1 MLGFRIARHLLSMVA
16 TVLLGG
22 LLAAT
27 MVRLAPG
34 ADVDEQQLD
43 PHLSAESLQALR
55 ASRQHERNV
64 LPFYWHYL
72 ANAAHGEL
80 GTSHSLDRPVAQ
92 LLRDRFPVTMRL
104 IALGLGIAW
113 LLAIAL
119 AFSAVMLPFRAW
131 DLFSTSLSGLFLCI
145 PAAVLALFAVIL
157 NVPVSLA
164 IAVIVFPKIF
174 RYVHNLL
181 AKTYRMEHITTA
193 RAKGLSETR
202 VLLFHAIP
210 VAAPQILALAGI
222 SVSLALGASIPVE
235 ALCGIPGIGQL
246 AWQAALGRDLPL
258 LVNLTVVV
266 TLVTLLANS
275 GADVIAHVSR
285 SKT

>member
-1 MLGFRIARHLLSMVA
+1 MVA

-34 ADVDEQQLD
+34 ADVDERQLD

-55 ASRQHERNV
+55 ASHQQERHI

-145 PAAVLALFAVIL
+145 PAAVLALLAVIL

-193 RAKGLSETR
+193 RTKGLSETR

-285 SKT
+285 SKA